1 MLTEN
6 GRVVAVEADG
16 LWVETVR
23 KSTCGACSA
32 QKGCGHGILNR
43 MTDGKRGYIRVLP
56 GDQSIQDYRVDDEVR
71 FSIPEEVIL
80 RGSLVAYLVPIVG
93 LLLGASAASAGLPHM
108 GDAGALLGAV
118 GGFFVGLGFVRWHA
132 VRHQDDPA
140 FQPLLQGRVA
150 AIASGF
156 SKV

>member
-6 GRVVAVEADG
+6 GRVIAVEPGG

-23 KSTCGACSA
+23 RSTCGACSA

-56 GDQSIQDYRVDDEVR
+56 GEQSIQDYRVDDEVR

-80 RGSLVAYLVPIVG
+80 RGSIVAYLVPIVG
-93 LLLGASAASAGLPHM
+93 LLVGATGAAAWLPQIENSA
-108 GDAGALLGAV
+108 ALLGAV
-118 GGFFVGLGFVRWHA
+118 GGFIFGLGLVRWHA
-132 VRHQDDPA
+132 VRHHDDPA
-140 FQPLLQGRVA
+140 YQPLLQGRVMA
-150 AIASGF
+150 VAPDYSQ
-156 SKV
+156 V

>member
-6 GRVVAVEADG
+6 GRVVAVEPAG

-56 GDQSIQDYRVDDEVR
+56 GEQSIQDYRVDDEVR

-80 RGSLVAYLVPIVG
+80 RGSMIAYLVPIVG
-93 LLLGASAASAGLPHM
+93 LLAGATGAAAWLPQMQDLAALTGAVCGFLAGL
-108 GDAGALLGAV
+108 GV
-118 GGFFVGLGFVRWHA
+118 VRWHA
-132 VRHQDDPA
+132 VRHHDDPA
-140 FQPLLQGRVA
+140 YQPLLQGRVIVLA
-150 AIASGF
+150 ADYAQ
-156 SKV
+156 V

>member
-56 GDQSIQDYRVDDEVR
+56 GDQSIQDYRIDDEVR

-93 LLLGASAASAGLPHM
+93 LLLGASVASAGLPQM

-118 GGFFVGLGFVRWHA
+118 GG
-132 VRHQDDPA
+132 
-140 FQPLLQGRVA
+140 
-150 AIASGF
+150 
-156 SKV
+156 

>member
-6 GRVVAVEADG
+6 GRVIAVEPGG

-56 GDQSIQDYRVDDEVR
+56 GEQSIQDYRVDDEVR

-80 RGSLVAYLVPIVG
+80 RGSMVAYLVPIVEV
-93 LLLGASAASAGLPHM
+93 HQRNR
-108 GDAGALLGAV
+108 
-118 GGFFVGLGFVRWHA
+118 GG
-132 VRHQDDPA
+132 
-140 FQPLLQGRVA
+140 
-150 AIASGF
+150 
-156 SKV
+156 

>member
-93 LLLGASAASAGLPHM
+93 LLLGAPAASAGLPQM

-118 GGFFVGLGFVRWHA
+118 GGFLVGLGLVRWHA

>member
-93 LLLGASAASAGLPHM
+93 LLLGASAASAGLPQM

-118 GGFFVGLGFVRWHA
+118 GGFLVGLGFVR
-132 VRHQDDPA
+132 
-140 FQPLLQGRVA
+140 
-150 AIASGF
+150 
-156 SKV
+156 

>member
-6 GRVVAVEADG
+6 GRVVAVEPGG

-23 KSTCGACSA
+23 KSTCGACSV

-56 GDQSIQDYRVDDEVR
+56 GEQSIQDYRVDDEVR

-80 RGSLVAYLVPIVG
+80 RGSMVAYLVPIVG
-93 LLLGASAASAGLPHM
+93 LL
-108 GDAGALLGAV
+108 AGAAV
-118 GGFFVGLGFVRWHA
+118 A
-132 VRHQDDPA
+132 VAGERSEWTQWRGNSRTCTATAPDYHH
-140 FQPLLQGRVA
+140 
-150 AIASGF
+150 
-156 SKV
+156 